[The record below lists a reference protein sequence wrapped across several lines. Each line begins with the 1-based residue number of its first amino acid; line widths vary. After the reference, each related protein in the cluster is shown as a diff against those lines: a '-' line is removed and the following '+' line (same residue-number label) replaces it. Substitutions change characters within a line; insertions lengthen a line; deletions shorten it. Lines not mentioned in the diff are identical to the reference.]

1 MLIKKLSKGE
11 IMMETNTNKLTG
23 KDLINVGIYSA
34 IYFVIVFL
42 VAMLGMVPILY
53 PMLVVFCPII
63 GGIPFMLFLT
73 KVKKS
78 GMIFI
83 MSILMGALMLVSGM
97 GIYPL
102 IVSIFSGLISELIYR
117 KGNYSSAK
125 MAVLTNA
132 TFSLWVWA
140 CFLLLFLNRD
150 SYMASRVES
159 VGQDY
164 VTTLNNLTP
173 NWLCP
178 VLLAVCF
185 VCGLIGG
192 VLGKKMMAKHFEKAG
207 IA

>member
-1 MLIKKLSKGE
+1 
-11 IMMETNTNKLTG
+11 METQSNKLTG

-42 VAMLGMVPILY
+42 IAMLGMVPILY

-73 KVKKS
+73 KVKKP

-83 MSILMGALMLVSGM
+83 MSILMGLLMLVSGM

-102 IVSIFSGLISELIYR
+102 IVSVFSGLLSEVIYR

-125 MAVLTNA
+125 MAVLTNG

-150 SYMASRVES
+150 SYMASRAES
-159 VGQDY
+159 VGQEY
-164 VTTLNNLTP
+164 VDALNKLTP
-173 NWLCP
+173 GWLCP
-178 VLLAVCF
+178 VLLIVCF
-185 VCGLIGG
+185 ICGIIGG
-192 VLGKKMMAKHFEKAG
+192 LLGKKMMHKHFEKAG

>member
-1 MLIKKLSKGE
+1 
-11 IMMETNTNKLTG
+11 METQSNKLTG

-34 IYFVIVFL
+34 IYFVIVFII
-42 VAMLGMVPILY
+42 AMLGMVPILY

-73 KVKKS
+73 KVKKP

-83 MSILMGALMLVSGM
+83 MSILMGVLMLISGM

-102 IVSIFSGLISELIYR
+102 IVSVFSGLISEVIYR

-125 MAVLTNA
+125 MAVLTNG

-150 SYMASRVES
+150 SYMASRAES
-159 VGQDY
+159 VGQEY
-164 VTTLNNLTP
+164 VDALNKLTP
-173 NWLCP
+173 GWLCP
-178 VLLAVCF
+178 VLLIVCF
-185 VCGLIGG
+185 VCGIIGG
-192 VLGKKMMAKHFEKAG
+192 LIGKKMMHKHFEKAG

>member
-1 MLIKKLSKGE
+1 
-11 IMMETNTNKLTG
+11 METQSNKLTG

-42 VAMLGMVPILY
+42 IAMLGMVPILY

-73 KVKKS
+73 KVKKP

-83 MSILMGALMLVSGM
+83 MSILMGVLMLISGM

-102 IVSIFSGLISELIYR
+102 IVSVFSGLLSEVIYR

-125 MAVLTNA
+125 MAVLTNG

-150 SYMASRVES
+150 SFLASRAES

-164 VTTLNNLTP
+164 VDALNKLTP
-173 NWLCP
+173 GWLCP
-178 VLLAVCF
+178 VLLIVCF
-185 VCGLIGG
+185 VCGIIGG
-192 VLGKKMMAKHFEKAG
+192 LLGKKMMHKHFEKAG

>member
-1 MLIKKLSKGE
+1 
-11 IMMETNTNKLTG
+11 METQSNKLTG

-42 VAMLGMVPILY
+42 IAMLGMVPILY

-63 GGIPFMLFLT
+63 GGIPFMLFLI
-73 KVKKS
+73 KVKKP

-83 MSILMGALMLVSGM
+83 MSILMGVLMLISGM

-102 IVSIFSGLISELIYR
+102 IVSVFSGLLSEVIYR
-117 KGNYSSAK
+117 KSNYSSAK
-125 MAVLTNA
+125 MAVLTNG

-150 SYMASRVES
+150 SFLASRAES
-159 VGQDY
+159 VGQEY
-164 VTTLNNLTP
+164 VDALNKLTP
-173 NWLCP
+173 GWLCP
-178 VLLAVCF
+178 VLLIVCF
-185 VCGLIGG
+185 ICGIIGG
-192 VLGKKMMAKHFEKAG
+192 LLGKKMMHKHFEKAG

>member
-1 MLIKKLSKGE
+1 
-11 IMMETNTNKLTG
+11 METQSNKLTG

-42 VAMLGMVPILY
+42 IAMLGMVPILY

-73 KVKKS
+73 KVRKP

-83 MSILMGALMLVSGM
+83 MSILMGLLMLVSGM

-102 IVSIFSGLISELIYR
+102 IVSVFSGLLSEVIYR

-125 MAVLTNA
+125 MAVLTNG

-150 SYMASRVES
+150 SYMASRAES
-159 VGQDY
+159 VGQEY
-164 VTTLNNLTP
+164 VDALNKLTP
-173 NWLCP
+173 GWLCP
-178 VLLAVCF
+178 VLLIVCF
-185 VCGLIGG
+185 ICGIIGG
-192 VLGKKMMAKHFEKAG
+192 LLGKKMMHKHFEKAG

>member
-1 MLIKKLSKGE
+1 
-11 IMMETNTNKLTG
+11 METQSNKLTG

-42 VAMLGMVPILY
+42 IAMLGMVPILY

-73 KVKKS
+73 KVKKP

-83 MSILMGALMLVSGM
+83 MSILMGLLMLISGM

-102 IVSIFSGLISELIYR
+102 IVSVFSGLISEVIFR

-125 MAVLTNA
+125 MAVLTNG

-150 SYMASRVES
+150 SYMASRAES
-159 VGQDY
+159 VGQEY
-164 VTTLNNLTP
+164 VDALNKLTP
-173 NWLCP
+173 GWLCP
-178 VLLAVCF
+178 VLLIVCF
-185 VCGLIGG
+185 VFGIIGGLI
-192 VLGKKMMAKHFEKAG
+192 GKKMMHKHFEKAG

>member
-1 MLIKKLSKGE
+1 MKPQS
-11 IMMETNTNKLTG
+11 NKLTG

-42 VAMLGMVPILY
+42 IAMLGMVPVLY

-73 KVKKS
+73 KVRKP

-83 MSILMGALMLVSGM
+83 MSIIMGVLMLVSGM

-102 IVSIFSGLISELIYR
+102 IVSVFSGLISEIVFR
-117 KGNYSSAK
+117 KGNYRSAG
-125 MAVLTNA
+125 MAVLANGV
-132 TFSLWVWA
+132 FSLWVWA

-150 SYMASRVES
+150 SFMASRAES
-159 VGQDY
+159 IGQDY
-164 VTTLNNLTP
+164 VTALDKLTP

-185 VCGLIGG
+185 ICGVLGG
-192 VLGKKMMAKHFEKAG
+192 LLGKKMLHKHFEKAG

>member
-1 MLIKKLSKGE
+1 
-11 IMMETNTNKLTG
+11 METQSNKLTG

-42 VAMLGMVPILY
+42 IAMLGMVPILY

-73 KVKKS
+73 KVKKP

-83 MSILMGALMLVSGM
+83 MSILMGLLMLVSGM

-102 IVSIFSGLISELIYR
+102 IVSVFSGLLSEVIYR

-125 MAVLTNA
+125 MAVLTNG

-150 SYMASRVES
+150 SYMASRAES
-159 VGQDY
+159 VGQEY
-164 VTTLNNLTP
+164 VDALNKLTP
-173 NWLCP
+173 GWLCP
-178 VLLAVCF
+178 VLLIVCF
-185 VCGLIGG
+185 VCGIIGG
-192 VLGKKMMAKHFEKAG
+192 LIGKKMMHKHFEKAG

>member
-1 MLIKKLSKGE
+1 
-11 IMMETNTNKLTG
+11 METQSNKLTG

-34 IYFVIVFL
+34 IYFVIVFII
-42 VAMLGMVPILY
+42 AMLGMVPILY

-73 KVKKS
+73 KVKKP

-83 MSILMGALMLVSGM
+83 MSIPMGLLMLVSGM

-102 IVSIFSGLISELIYR
+102 IVSVFSGLLSEVIYR

-125 MAVLTNA
+125 MAALTNG

-150 SYMASRVES
+150 SYMASRAES
-159 VGQDY
+159 IGQEY
-164 VTTLNNLTP
+164 VDALNKLTP
-173 NWLCP
+173 GWLCP
-178 VLLAVCF
+178 VLLIVCF
-185 VCGLIGG
+185 ICGIIGG
-192 VLGKKMMAKHFEKAG
+192 LLGKKMMHKHFEKAG

>member
-1 MLIKKLSKGE
+1 
-11 IMMETNTNKLTG
+11 METQSNKLTG

-42 VAMLGMVPILY
+42 IAMLGMVPILY

-73 KVKKS
+73 KVKKP

-83 MSILMGALMLVSGM
+83 MSILMGLLMLVSGM

-102 IVSIFSGLISELIYR
+102 IVSVFSGLLSEVIYR

-125 MAVLTNA
+125 MAVLTNG

-150 SYMASRVES
+150 SYMASRAES
-159 VGQDY
+159 VGQEY
-164 VTTLNNLTP
+164 VDALNKLTP
-173 NWLCP
+173 GWLCP
-178 VLLAVCF
+178 VLLIVCF
-185 VCGLIGG
+185 SCGIIGG
-192 VLGKKMMAKHFEKAG
+192 LLGKKMMHKHFEKAG

>member
-1 MLIKKLSKGE
+1 
-11 IMMETNTNKLTG
+11 METQSNKLTG

-42 VAMLGMVPILY
+42 IAMLGMVPILY

-73 KVKKS
+73 KVKKP

-83 MSILMGALMLVSGM
+83 MSILMGLLMLVSGM

-102 IVSIFSGLISELIYR
+102 IVSVFSGLLSEVICR

-125 MAVLTNA
+125 MAVLTNG

-150 SYMASRVES
+150 SYMASRAES
-159 VGQDY
+159 VGQEY
-164 VTTLNNLTP
+164 VDALNKLTP
-173 NWLCP
+173 GWLCP
-178 VLLAVCF
+178 VLLIVCF
-185 VCGLIGG
+185 ICGIIGG
-192 VLGKKMMAKHFEKAG
+192 LLGQKMMHKHFEKAG

>member
-1 MLIKKLSKGE
+1 
-11 IMMETNTNKLTG
+11 METQSNKLTG

-42 VAMLGMVPILY
+42 IAMLGMVPILY

-73 KVKKS
+73 KVKKP

-83 MSILMGALMLVSGM
+83 MSILMGLLMLISGM

-102 IVSIFSGLISELIYR
+102 IVSVFSGLLSEVIYR

-125 MAVLTNA
+125 MAVLTNG
-132 TFSLWVWA
+132 TFNLWVWA

-150 SYMASRVES
+150 SYMASRAES
-159 VGQDY
+159 VGQEY
-164 VTTLNNLTP
+164 VDALNKLTP
-173 NWLCP
+173 GWLCP
-178 VLLAVCF
+178 VLLIVCF
-185 VCGLIGG
+185 ICGIIGG
-192 VLGKKMMAKHFEKAG
+192 LLGKKMMHKHFEKAG

>member
-1 MLIKKLSKGE
+1 
-11 IMMETNTNKLTG
+11 METQSNKLTG
-23 KDLINVGIYSA
+23 KDFINVGIYSA

-42 VAMLGMVPILY
+42 IAMLGMVPILY

-73 KVKKS
+73 KVRKP

-83 MSILMGALMLVSGM
+83 MSILMGLLMLVSGM

-102 IVSIFSGLISELIYR
+102 IVSVFSGLLSEVIYR

-125 MAVLTNA
+125 MAVLTNG

-150 SYMASRVES
+150 SYMASRAES
-159 VGQDY
+159 VGQEY
-164 VTTLNNLTP
+164 VDALNKLTP
-173 NWLCP
+173 GWLCP
-178 VLLAVCF
+178 VLLIVCF
-185 VCGLIGG
+185 ICGIIGG
-192 VLGKKMMAKHFEKAG
+192 LLGKKMMHKHFEKAG

>member
-1 MLIKKLSKGE
+1 
-11 IMMETNTNKLTG
+11 METQSNKLTG

-42 VAMLGMVPILY
+42 IAMLGMVPILY

-73 KVKKS
+73 KVKKP

-83 MSILMGALMLVSGM
+83 MSILMGLLMLISGM

-102 IVSIFSGLISELIYR
+102 IVSVFSGLLSEVIYR

-125 MAVLTNA
+125 MAVLTNG

-150 SYMASRVES
+150 SYMASRAES
-159 VGQDY
+159 VGQEY
-164 VTTLNNLTP
+164 VDALNKLTP
-173 NWLCP
+173 GWLCP
-178 VLLAVCF
+178 VLLIVCF
-185 VCGLIGG
+185 ICGIIGGLI
-192 VLGKKMMAKHFEKAG
+192 GKKMMYKHFEKAG

>member
-1 MLIKKLSKGE
+1 MKSQS
-11 IMMETNTNKLTG
+11 NKLTG

-42 VAMLGMVPILY
+42 IAMLGVVPVLY
-53 PMLVVFCPII
+53 PMLVVFCPLV

-73 KVKKS
+73 KVRKP

-83 MSILMGALMLVSGM
+83 MSIIMGVLMLVSGM

-102 IVSIFSGLISELIYR
+102 IVSVFSGLISELVFR
-117 KGNYSSAK
+117 KGNYRSAG
-125 MAVLTNA
+125 MAVLTNG

-150 SYMASRVES
+150 SFMASRAES

-164 VTTLNNLTP
+164 VAALDKLTP
-173 NWLCP
+173 DWLCP
-178 VLLAVCF
+178 VLLIVCF
-185 VCGLIGG
+185 LCGILGG
-192 VLGKKMMAKHFEKAG
+192 LLGKKMLHKHFEKAG

>member
-1 MLIKKLSKGE
+1 
-11 IMMETNTNKLTG
+11 METQSNKLTG
-23 KDLINVGIYSA
+23 KDLIIVGIYSA

-42 VAMLGMVPILY
+42 IAMLGMVPILY

-73 KVKKS
+73 KVKKP

-83 MSILMGALMLVSGM
+83 MSILMGLLMLVSGM

-102 IVSIFSGLISELIYR
+102 IVSVFSGLLSEVIYR

-125 MAVLTNA
+125 MAVLTNG

-150 SYMASRVES
+150 SYMASRAES
-159 VGQDY
+159 VGQEY
-164 VTTLNNLTP
+164 VDALNKLTP
-173 NWLCP
+173 GWLCP
-178 VLLAVCF
+178 VLLIVCF
-185 VCGLIGG
+185 ICGIIGG
-192 VLGKKMMAKHFEKAG
+192 LLGKKMMHKHFEKAG

>member
-1 MLIKKLSKGE
+1 
-11 IMMETNTNKLTG
+11 METQSNKLTG

-42 VAMLGMVPILY
+42 IAMLGMVPILY

-73 KVKKS
+73 KVKKP

-83 MSILMGALMLVSGM
+83 MSILMGLLMLVSGM

-102 IVSIFSGLISELIYR
+102 IVSVFSGLLSEVIYR

-125 MAVLTNA
+125 MAVLTNG

-150 SYMASRVES
+150 SYMASRAES
-159 VGQDY
+159 VGQEY
-164 VTTLNNLTP
+164 VDALNKLTP
-173 NWLCP
+173 AWLCP
-178 VLLAVCF
+178 VLLIVCF
-185 VCGLIGG
+185 ICGIIGG
-192 VLGKKMMAKHFEKAG
+192 LLGKKMMHKHFEKAG

>member
-1 MLIKKLSKGE
+1 
-11 IMMETNTNKLTG
+11 METQSNKLTG

-42 VAMLGMVPILY
+42 IAMLGMVPILY

-73 KVKKS
+73 KVKKP

-83 MSILMGALMLVSGM
+83 MSILMGVLMLISGM

-102 IVSIFSGLISELIYR
+102 IVSVFSGLLSEVIYR

-125 MAVLTNA
+125 MAVLTNG

-150 SYMASRVES
+150 SYMASRAES
-159 VGQDY
+159 VGQEY
-164 VTTLNNLTP
+164 VDALNKLTP
-173 NWLCP
+173 GWLCP
-178 VLLAVCF
+178 VLLIVCF
-185 VCGLIGG
+185 ICGIIGGLI
-192 VLGKKMMAKHFEKAG
+192 GKKMMHKHFEKAG

>member
-1 MLIKKLSKGE
+1 
-11 IMMETNTNKLTG
+11 MENQSNKLTG

-42 VAMLGMVPILY
+42 IAMLGMVPILY

-73 KVKKS
+73 KVKKP

-83 MSILMGALMLVSGM
+83 MSILMGVLMLISGM

-102 IVSIFSGLISELIYR
+102 IVSVFSGLLSEVIYR

-125 MAVLTNA
+125 MAVLTNG

-150 SYMASRVES
+150 SYMASRAES
-159 VGQDY
+159 VGQEY
-164 VTTLNNLTP
+164 VDALNKLTP
-173 NWLCP
+173 GWLCP
-178 VLLAVCF
+178 VLLIVCF
-185 VCGLIGG
+185 VCGIIGG
-192 VLGKKMMAKHFEKAG
+192 LIGKKMMHKHFEKAG

>member
-1 MLIKKLSKGE
+1 
-11 IMMETNTNKLTG
+11 METQSNKLTG

-42 VAMLGMVPILY
+42 IAMLGMVPILY

-73 KVKKS
+73 KVKKP

-83 MSILMGALMLVSGM
+83 MSILMGLLMLVSGM

-102 IVSIFSGLISELIYR
+102 SVSVFSGLLSEVIYR

-125 MAVLTNA
+125 MAVLTNG

-150 SYMASRVES
+150 SYMASRAES
-159 VGQDY
+159 VGQEY
-164 VTTLNNLTP
+164 VDALNKLTP
-173 NWLCP
+173 GWLCP
-178 VLLAVCF
+178 VLLIVCF
-185 VCGLIGG
+185 ICGIIGG
-192 VLGKKMMAKHFEKAG
+192 LLGKKMMHKHFEKAG

>member
-1 MLIKKLSKGE
+1 
-11 IMMETNTNKLTG
+11 METQSNKLTG

-42 VAMLGMVPILY
+42 IAMLGMVPILY

-73 KVKKS
+73 KVKKP

-83 MSILMGALMLVSGM
+83 MSILMGVLMLISGM

-102 IVSIFSGLISELIYR
+102 IVSVFSGLLSEVIYR

-125 MAVLTNA
+125 MAVLTNG

-150 SYMASRVES
+150 SYMASRAES
-159 VGQDY
+159 VGQEY
-164 VTTLNNLTP
+164 VDALNKLTP
-173 NWLCP
+173 GWLCP
-178 VLLAVCF
+178 VLLIVCF
-185 VCGLIGG
+185 VCGIIGG
-192 VLGKKMMAKHFEKAG
+192 LIGKKMMHKHFEKAG